1 MVKNSMPGLRLS
13 MRFAKFTQVSACP
26 SRIGQQTRK
35 AGLRDENRR
44 THLVIDRQHSLR
56 ACTIDLA

>member
-1 MVKNSMPGLRLS
+1 MSGLRLS
-13 MRFAKFTQVSACP
+13 MRFAKFTQMSARL